1 MKGFGCMAE
10 YCLDCWNEINE
21 TNDVKE
27 KYIFTKDLDLCEGCG
42 ELKNTIIIERKYWY
56 IYRLRLIIY
65 IFRKIY
71 QIIKISFDKKI
82 K

>member
-1 MKGFGCMAE
+1 MAE
-10 YCLDCWNEINE
+10 FCLDCWNEINE
-21 TNDVKE
+21 TNDATE

-42 ELKNTIIIERKYWY
+42 KLKNTIIIERKYWY
-56 IYRLRLIIY
+56 MYRFRFIIY

-71 QIIKISFDKKI
+71 QIIKIPFDQKI